1 MSGTD
6 VDVVTGEIVPHP
18 YDTSR
23 QRDTFGILGDAVRL
37 ADVVCDTEMVPT
49 VLRGRPDAI
58 VAVVLTGHELG
69 LGPMQSLQSIDLIQG
84 RPALSPE
91 GMRALV
97 LAKGHGFDVDAT
109 DESATVY
116 CRRREWPA
124 EREWRSFSFTLAD
137 AERAHLLGK
146 DNWAKYPEAM
156 LTARATG
163 KACRALFA
171 DVIAGLGYTPDEVDV
186 PAASVPPRIPSPADH
201 LVAKPAERECAIDGA
216 AEVVADILAEPDEV
230 RASFRDW
237 RKSKGHPQEPTSPE
251 MVAEWRAELAKIQA
265 EHARDAE
272 PYKPREVSDSVPIGS
287 GLD

>member
-1 MSGTD
+1 MSGTE

-37 ADVVCDTEMVPT
+37 ADVISDTEMVPT
-49 VLRGRPDAI
+49 VLHGRPDAI
-58 VAVVLTGHELG
+58 VAVVLSGWELG

-109 DESATVY
+109 DEYATVH
-116 CRRREWPA
+116 CRRREWPP
-124 EREWRSFSFTLAD
+124 EREWRAFTFTLAD
-137 AERAHLLGK
+137 AERAGLLGK
-146 DNWAKYPEAM
+146 DNWKRYPEAM

-163 KACRALFA
+163 KACRAIFA

-186 PAASVPPRIPSPADH
+186 PAANVPPARHAATGRGLAD
-201 LVAKPAERECAIDGA
+201 ARAY
-216 AEVVADILAEPDEV
+216 V
-230 RASFRDW
+230 RHR
-237 RKSKGHPQEPTSPE
+237 RGRRGRRRHPG
-251 MVAEWRAELAKIQA
+251 RA
-265 EHARDAE
+265 
-272 PYKPREVSDSVPIGS
+272 
-287 GLD
+287 

>member
-1 MSGTD
+1 MTGSE
-6 VDVVTGEIVPHP
+6 VDVVTGEIVPAIT
-18 YDTSR
+18 YR
-23 QRDTFGILGDAVRL
+23 ARDTFGILRDAVAL
-37 ADVVCDTEMVPT
+37 ADVICETEMVPQ

-58 VAVVLTGHELG
+58 VAVVLAGHELG

-109 DESATVY
+109 DEYATVL

-124 EREWRSFSFTLAD
+124 EREWRAFTFTLAD

-163 KACRALFA
+163 KACRAIFA

-186 PAASVPPRIPSPADH
+186 PAATVPPRTPSPADH
-201 LVAKPAERECAIDGA
+201 LVAKPAEVQCAIDGA
-216 AEVVADILAEPDEV
+216 EEVVADILAEPDDV

-251 MVAEWRAELAKIQA
+251 MVAEWRAELAKIKA

-272 PYKPREVSDSVPIGS
+272 PYEPRREVSDSVPIGS
-287 GLD
+287 ALD